1 MRHFIFSS
9 FLIITCLTYS
19 QSIDSSGKAIGFR
32 NVSDFEKGIIKYKSL
47 SLIND
52 KNQQS
57 NIGKLII
64 VYNLYSIDQISKG
77 DFNKAEILLK
87 QSEFF
92 LEQYT
97 LPNPRLRSYIHQNLG
112 YNYLFQKKHIK
123 ALEAYNKALS
133 LLPNKSN
140 IYTASIYRTI
150 AEIYARTNQ
159 FTLSE
164 KYFNDALKYYNSD
177 KNENLEEL
185 SKTFQS
191 LGLML
196 NQSGDLNEA
205 EIQLKKAFKVSKKAF
220 GLENKRTILTSNYLA
235 YFYKNQYQYFKALK
249 QFQLSIIGI
258 QEEFSDTNIYS
269 NPYSKELKLSQELL
283 YALKYKALALYDLYK
298 GKGDLKNLF
307 FSIETYQL
315 TIELI
320 EKAQN
325 SFLNEE
331 SALGLSSSYKSSII
345 NYAIT
350 ASQRAYEETQDP
362 KYLELAFEF
371 SEKGKASLLT
381 GALSDYQKKSK
392 SGVPKSLIQEEI
404 RLKTEIS
411 LLKNKAET
419 SIQNDI
425 KHSTEKLLFEQVEA
439 LDSVQIAIKQ
449 KEQQLTITG
458 PKDLK
463 IADIQ
468 KQLKGNEV
476 LIEYSLTGYYLYTFC
491 ISKDTVTI
499 HKQRTD
505 SAFYAQLKTLRTK
518 IKSTEFEKTYSEIES
533 FNNISFALYQKLI
546 APIEDQIKGRHLII
560 IPEEELLYLPFDLLC
575 KEEWKEGC
583 SFSELK
589 YLILDYPI
597 SYHYAA
603 GLRFNK
609 EHRPEKD
616 YPDKKGQFIS
626 YAPKYR
632 LKKDHLKPLP
642 YALKEVAYLHQV
654 FDSDS
659 INGQH
664 ANENHFKTHAQDYRY
679 LHLSMHASIDDK
691 NALFSKLH
699 FTSLN
704 DSTEDGALNISEL
717 YQLKLNNELVV
728 LSGCSTG
735 DGELHKGEGLYS
747 LSRGF
752 LQAGC
757 PNITL
762 TLWNINDGSSYE
774 IIKSYYQYLHDGAAN
789 DVALQQSK
797 IDYLNKASKLNSLP
811 YFWAAYTIV
820 GDNNLKIETKGK
832 FNYIFLLLFLPV
844 SLLIIRRAKRKRQL
858 NKSA

>member
-1 MRHFIFSS
+1 MRPFILF
-9 FLIITCLTYS
+9 FLIIITCFAYS
-19 QSIDSSGKAIGFR
+19 QSIDSLGKAKGFR
-32 NVSDFEKGIIKYKSL
+32 SPSDFEKGINKYKIL
-47 SLIND
+47 SNV
-52 KNQQS
+52 NNEEQQV

-64 VYNLYSIDQISKG
+64 VYNLYSLDQISKG
-77 DFNKAEILLK
+77 DFNKADILLK
-87 QSEFF
+87 QAEYF
-92 LEQYT
+92 LKKYS
-97 LPNPRLRSYIHQNLG
+97 LPNPSLRSYLYQSIG
-112 YNYLFQKKHIK
+112 YNNLSQKK
-123 ALEAYNKALS
+123 YNKANYYYQKA
-133 LLPNKSN
+133 LLYLPDSSYSYRSSTYRALADINFELGNLRKAT
-140 IYTASIYRTI
+140 IYYKKAI
-150 AEIYARTNQ
+150 N
-159 FTLSE
+159 TLS
-164 KYFNDALKYYNSD
+164 KDFVYID
-177 KNENLEEL
+177 EL
-185 SKTFQS
+185 SKTYQS
-191 LGLML
+191 YGYMLTKIGKIKEGEKQLNNAYEILLTNYGLK
-196 NQSGDLNEA
+196 DY
-205 EIQLKKAFKVSKKAF
+205 K
-220 GLENKRTILTSNYLA
+220 TISASNYLA
-235 YFYKNQYQYFKALK
+235 NFYKSQNQFLK
-249 QFQLSIIGI
+249 SIQFFHFSIIGI
-258 QEEFSDTNIYS
+258 QEDFSDTNLYS
-269 NPYSKELKLSQELL
+269 NPELKNLKLNNELL
-283 YALKYKALALYDLYK
+283 YALKFKASAFYQLHYKTKDFK
-298 GKGDLKNLF
+298 DLKA
-307 FSIETYQL
+307 SIETFQCAIAL
-315 TIELI
+315 V

-325 SFLNEE
+325 SYLNEE
-331 SALGLSSSYKSSII
+331 SALNLSESYKSSII
-345 NYAIT
+345 NIATI
-350 ASQRAYEETQDP
+350 ASHKAWELTQDH

-425 KHSTEKLLFEQVEA
+425 KHSTEKLLFEQMEA

-463 IADIQ
+463 IVDIQ
-468 KQLKGNEV
+468 KQLKDNEV

-505 SAFYAQLKTLRTK
+505 SAFYAQLKILRTK
-518 IKSTEFEKTYSEIES
+518 IKSTEFEKSYSEIES

-546 APIEDQIKGRHLII
+546 APIEQQIKGRHLII

-603 GLRFNK
+603 SLRFNT
-609 EHRPEKD
+609 ENRPEKD

-654 FDSDS
+654 FGSDS

-774 IIKSYYQYLHDGAAN
+774 IIKSYYQYLHEGAAN
-789 DVALQQSK
+789 DVALQQAK
-797 IDYLNKASKLNSLP
+797 VEYLNQASKLNSLP

-820 GDNNLKIETKGK
+820 GDNNLKIDTKGK
-832 FNYIFLLLFLPV
+832 FNYLFLLLFLPV

-858 NKSA
+858 KKSA